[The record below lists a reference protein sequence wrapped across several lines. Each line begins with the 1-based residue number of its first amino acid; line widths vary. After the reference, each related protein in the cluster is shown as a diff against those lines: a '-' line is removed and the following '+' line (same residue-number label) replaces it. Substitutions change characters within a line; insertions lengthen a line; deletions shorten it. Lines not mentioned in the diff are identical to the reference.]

1 MLEVELKSNELK
13 EYVYLELN
21 KNKKEP
27 IYDEDLNE
35 ITSLYLNKL
44 DLIGEPTDI
53 TIYDLIFFKNLKECT
68 ISNMNIS
75 DQELGVLNRLSNL
88 ESLQL
93 NDCNFSNKIKVEL
106 NIKNLIINKCENVNM
121 SLYEDVKT
129 LKRLQIV
136 NCKNINLKGISKI
149 SNLSE
154 ILLQNVSM
162 DNIDEIQGLKSLRK
176 LNLNGSTINDL
187 DRINKMPNLY
197 IEHEEKNGLY
207 DEEY

>member
-1 MLEVELKSNELK
+1 MDIVFTKGEMNMLEVELKSNELK

-21 KNKKEP
+21 KNKKDP
-27 IYDEDLNE
+27 IYDDDLNE

-93 NDCNFSNKIKVEL
+93 NDCNFSTKIKVEL

-121 SLYEDVKT
+121 SLYEDVNT
-129 LKRLQIV
+129 LKRLQI
-136 NCKNINLKGISKI
+136 SKT
-149 SNLSE
+149 
-154 ILLQNVSM
+154 VSPRSSM
-162 DNIDEIQGLKSLRK
+162 LITSSLFASRK
-176 LNLNGSTINDL
+176 DCFAADPFGRPNGPPAL
-187 DRINKMPNLY
+187 FL
-197 IEHEEKNGLY
+197 
-207 DEEY
+207 

>member
-21 KNKKEP
+21 KNKKDP

-75 DQELGVLNRLSNL
+75 DKELAILNRLSNL

-93 NDCNFSNKIKVEL
+93 NDCNFSNKTKVEL
-106 NIKNLIINKCENVNM
+106 NIKNLIINDCENVNI
-121 SLYEDVKT
+121 SLYEDIKT
-129 LKRLQIV
+129 LSRLQIA
-136 NCKNINLKGISKI
+136 NCKNINLKGISKL

-154 ILLQNVSM
+154 ILLQNISM
-162 DNIDEIQGLKSLRK
+162 NNIDEILGVKSLKK
-176 LNLNGSTINDL
+176 LNLNGSKIENL
-187 DRINKMPNLY
+187 DKINKMPNLY
-197 IEHEEKNGLY
+197 IEHEEINGLY

>member
-13 EYVYLELN
+13 EYVYLEQ
-21 KNKKEP
+21 NKKDP

-68 ISNMNIS
+68 ISNMNIY
-75 DQELGVLNRLSNL
+75 DKELAILNRLSNL

-93 NDCNFSNKIKVEL
+93 NDCNFSNKTKVEL
-106 NIKNLIINKCENVNM
+106 NIKNLIINDCENVNI
-121 SLYEDVKT
+121 SLYEDIKT
-129 LKRLQIV
+129 LSRLQIV
-136 NCKNINLKGISKI
+136 NCMN
-149 SNLSE
+149 
-154 ILLQNVSM
+154 
-162 DNIDEIQGLKSLRK
+162 NIDEILGVKSLKK
-176 LNLNGSTINDL
+176 LNLNGSKIENL
-187 DRINKMPNLY
+187 DKINKMPNLY
-197 IEHEEKNGLY
+197 IEHEEINGLY

>member
-1 MLEVELKSNELK
+1 MDIVFTKGEMNMLEVELKSNELK

-21 KNKKEP
+21 KNKKDP

-93 NDCNFSNKIKVEL
+93 NDHKYQNMSVIFSNPA
-106 NIKNLIINKCENVNM
+106 INSLLLSNM
-121 SLYEDVKT
+121 SGKPALVVTLNKEDSIWK
-129 LKRLQIV
+129 
-136 NCKNINLKGISKI
+136 INT
-149 SNLSE
+149 
-154 ILLQNVSM
+154 V
-162 DNIDEIQGLKSLRK
+162 
-176 LNLNGSTINDL
+176 
-187 DRINKMPNLY
+187 
-197 IEHEEKNGLY
+197 
-207 DEEY
+207 EYGY

>member
-21 KNKKEP
+21 KNKKDP

-106 NIKNLIINKCENVNM
+106 NIKNLIINKRDSLKIRVSEVMYNM
-121 SLYEDVKT
+121 QYRIRIK
-129 LKRLQIV
+129 
-136 NCKNINLKGISKI
+136 CK
-149 SNLSE
+149 
-154 ILLQNVSM
+154 
-162 DNIDEIQGLKSLRK
+162 
-176 LNLNGSTINDL
+176 
-187 DRINKMPNLY
+187 
-197 IEHEEKNGLY
+197 
-207 DEEY
+207 

>member
-1 MLEVELKSNELK
+1 
-13 EYVYLELN
+13 
-21 KNKKEP
+21 
-27 IYDEDLNE
+27 
-35 ITSLYLNKL
+35 
-44 DLIGEPTDI
+44 
-53 TIYDLIFFKNLKECT
+53 
-68 ISNMNIS
+68 MNIS

-93 NDCNFSNKIKVEL
+93 NDCNFSTKIKVEL

-136 NCKNINLKGISKI
+136 NCKNINLKGISKM

-154 ILLQNVSM
+154 ILLQNVLM
-162 DNIDEIQGLKSLRK
+162 DNIDEIQGLKSLKK
-176 LNLNGSTINDL
+176 LNLNGSTINNL

>member
-1 MLEVELKSNELK
+1 M
-13 EYVYLELN
+13 ELN
-21 KNKKEP
+21 KNKKDP
-27 IYDEDLNE
+27 IYDDDLNE

-75 DQELGVLNRLSNL
+75 DKELAILNRLSNL

-93 NDCNFSNKIKVEL
+93 NDCNFSNKTKVEL
-106 NIKNLIINKCENVNM
+106 NIKNLIINDCENVNI
-121 SLYEDVKT
+121 SLYEDIKT
-129 LKRLQIV
+129 LSRLQIV
-136 NCKNINLKGISKI
+136 NCKNINLKGISKL

-154 ILLQNVSM
+154 ILLQNISM
-162 DNIDEIQGLKSLRK
+162 NNIDEILGVKSLKK
-176 LNLNGSTINDL
+176 LNLNGSKIENL
-187 DRINKMPNLY
+187 DKINKMPNLY
-197 IEHEEKNGLY
+197 IEHEEINGLY